1 MNKYRVYIK
10 KPKKNIIYGL
20 DFQPG
25 TIDSTTGEYSTE
37 EFASSYSTPDLIKIN
52 TNRKYKFVSVLS
64 DSSLPT
70 SYVYICQF
78 DINRSYLRGRNISYD
93 FQSNEYIPAND
104 VGYIKL
110 QFGYYNN
117 YKSHIMFLESAIPVL
132 IHDSSSPDKK
142 DHLVDANLHLEDSSA
157 GSFDF
162 VLWRDHPYYST
173 GISLWIDT
181 FYITRTYRDGS
192 ERICWDG
199 RAITEQIDASG
210 NKAYHCEGAIAY
222 LNDVRTIENTK
233 RNANLTVGQFV
244 NEHLIGKVNTVTS
257 VNRMDRSFYYSYS
270 NGQYNEGITSFIE
283 VGIYYLW
290 NTNHESCLK
299 WISDIKESFG
309 AHFKVRYRP
318 YDSPKNDII
327 CRCFTIVQ
335 DFDMNAKI
343 FRFYTPGSGDNYVLK
358 KDSLVASPLGA
369 GAIQIRRLNDNIAI
383 SSTTT
388 WRGTIVP
395 SSINVTDSFNSFVDQ
410 NGNVYINLNKD
421 RIPYIKAK
429 FGENVFDVNKL
440 TEIKQFATIII
451 PRGCE
456 CKDAYGESYNVF
468 LNTKGAMFDNPEY
481 NDVHPAT
488 NAREKG
494 WKKFEGTSGKYRTYD
509 TEYIQDDALTKQYGY
524 VEAIVDFKSADT
536 PLILHD
542 MATKWFIDLRKELFN
557 RTIEMSLVDLNQSIQ
572 CNSNDPLSDPEYI
585 DIWTRIEATIPTFG
599 ITENNPEI
607 YYVMSLDIPLD
618 DYLNTSVVLSNK
630 NMLISENTIQS
641 GDIKGTT
648 DGIIDTSG
656 AASAS

>member
-10 KPKKNIIYGL
+10 KPKKNIIY
-20 DFQPG
+20 DPVFKEG
-25 TIDSTTGEYSTE
+25 TINSNGEYSTVQWH
-37 EFASSYSTPDLIKIN
+37 SSYSTPDLIKIN
-52 TNRKYKFVSVLS
+52 ANRKYKFVSILS
-64 DSSLPT
+64 DSSLP
-70 SYVYICQF
+70 SSDVYIIQF
-78 DINRSYLRGRNISYD
+78 DVNGSYLRGRNISYD
-93 FQSNEYIPAND
+93 FQLNEYIPEND

-110 QFGYYNN
+110 QFGHYNN
-117 YKSHIMFLESAIPVL
+117 YKSHIMFLESTVPVL

-162 VLWRDHPYYST
+162 VLWRDHPYYSI

-210 NKAYHCEGAIAY
+210 NKTYHCEGAIAY
-222 LNDVRTIENTK
+222 LNDVRTIENAK
-233 RNANLTVGQFV
+233 RNANLTVSQFV
-244 NEHLIGKVNTVTS
+244 NELLIGKVNTETS

-283 VGIYYLW
+283 VGIPYLW

-327 CRCFTIVQ
+327 CRCFTIIQ
-335 DFDMNAKI
+335 DFDMKTKI
-343 FRFYTPGSGDNYVLK
+343 FRFYTPESGNSYILK
-358 KDSLVASPLGA
+358 KNTLIASPFGQ
-369 GAIQIRRLNDNIAI
+369 GAIKIRRLNDDITVS
-383 SSTTT
+383 SSTT
-388 WRGTIVP
+388 WRATIVP
-395 SSINVTDSFNSFVDQ
+395 SSTDVTDSFNFFVENSD
-410 NGNVYINLNKD
+410 VYINLNKD

-468 LNTKGAMFDNPEY
+468 LNTTGAMFDNPAY
-481 NDVHPAT
+481 NDYHPAT
-488 NAREKG
+488 RQNEKG
-494 WKKFEGTSGKYRTYD
+494 WKKFEGTSGKYRTYAD
-509 TEYIQDDALTKQYGY
+509 EYIQDYALTKQYGY

-572 CNSNDPLSDPEYI
+572 CNSGDPLSDPEYI

-618 DYLNTSVVLSNK
+618 NYLNTSVTFSNK
-630 NMLISENTIQS
+630 NMLISENAIQS

-656 AASAS
+656 AA

>member
-10 KPKKNIIYGL
+10 KPKKNIIYDPVFKEGS
-20 DFQPG
+20 
-25 TIDSTTGEYSTE
+25 IDSNGEYSTVPYH
-37 EFASSYSTPDLIKIN
+37 SSYSTPDLIKIN
-52 TNRKYKFVSVLS
+52 SNRKYKFVSVLS
-64 DSSLPT
+64 ESSLPS
-70 SYVYICQF
+70 SYVYIAQF
-78 DINRSYLRGRNISYD
+78 DANGSYLRGRNIEYD
-93 FQSNEYIPAND
+93 FQLNEYIPAND

-117 YKSHIMFLESAIPVL
+117 YKSHIMFLESTIPVL

-162 VLWRDHPYYST
+162 VLWRDHPYYSI

-181 FYITRTYRDGS
+181 FYITRTYQDGS

-210 NKAYHCEGAIAY
+210 NKTYHCEGAIAY
-222 LNDVRTIENTK
+222 LNDVRTIENSK
-233 RNANLTVGQFV
+233 REANLTVSQFV
-244 NEHLIGKVNTVTS
+244 NELLIGKVNTETS

-270 NGQYNEGITSFIE
+270 NGRYNEGITSFIE
-283 VGIYYLW
+283 VGIPYLW

-335 DFDMNAKI
+335 DFDMKTKV
-343 FRFYTPGSGDNYVLK
+343 FRFYTPESGNSYILK
-358 KDSLVASPLGA
+358 KNTLIASPTSM
-369 GAIQIRRLNDNIAI
+369 GAIKIRRLNDDITVS
-383 SSTTT
+383 SSTT
-388 WRGTIVP
+388 WRATIVP
-395 SSINVTDSFNSFVDQ
+395 SSTDVTDSFNFFVENSD
-410 NGNVYINLNKD
+410 VYIKLNKD

-429 FGENVFDVNKL
+429 FGENVFDINKL

-456 CKDAYGESYNVF
+456 CKDAYGESYNIF
-468 LNTKGAMFDNPEY
+468 LNTIGAMFDNPKY
-481 NDVHPAT
+481 NDTHPAT
-488 NAREKG
+488 GEREKG
-494 WKKFEGTSGKYRTYD
+494 WKTFSGTSGEYRTYD
-509 TEYIQDDALTKQYGY
+509 TEYMQDDALTKQYGY

-572 CNSNDPLSDPEYI
+572 CNSGDPLSDPEYI

-618 DYLNTSVVLSNK
+618 NYLNTSVTLSNK

-656 AASAS
+656 AA